1 MSEVRCS
8 LILPACLDHLS
19 ADIGFMTLQAKAW
32 FSLAVVGVVV
42 GALIFVPAGTL
53 RYWEAWVFLFVF
65 FAAGAL
71 ITAYLVKRD
80 PALLER
86 RMRGGPIAE
95 KEVSQR
101 VIVVSILLGFVALLV
116 VSALDHRFGWSD
128 VPVFAVLAGD
138 VFVAVGCYLILLVYR
153 ANTYASARI
162 EVEAGQQVISTG
174 PYATVRHPMYASALP
189 YLLGTPI
196 ALGSFWGLLGL
207 AVIVPALIWRL
218 IDEERVLALKLPG
231 YREYQDQ
238 VRHRL
243 IPFIW

>member
-1 MSEVRCS
+1 
-8 LILPACLDHLS
+8 LS
-19 ADIGFMTLQAKAW
+19 ADFGFMTLQAKAW

-86 RMRGGPIAE
+86 RMRGGPTAE

-101 VIVVSILLGFVALLV
+101 VIVVSLSLGFVALLV

-138 VFVAVGCYLILLVYR
+138 VLVAVGCYLILLVYR

-174 PYATVRHPMYASALP
+174 PYATVRHPMYASALV

-196 ALGSFWGLLGL
+196 ALGSYWGLLGL
-207 AVIVPALIWRL
+207 AAIVPALIWRL